1 MDAAMP
7 TDTASHLPPVLRPE
21 NPPTHGL
28 ADFAR
33 EVGARSSDDLAGVTL
48 SGITLATADL
58 RPGDVFVAVR
68 GVNRHGAE
76 FAADAVLLAPRYA

>member
-33 EVGARSSDDLAGVTL
+33 EVGARLQQA
-48 SGITLATADL
+48 
-58 RPGDVFVAVR
+58 
-68 GVNRHGAE
+68 HGKA
-76 FAADAVLLAPRYA
+76 